1 MVSRTRHAPAE
12 DSRII
17 RRLSDL
23 RGQLRAALG
32 TESGAL
38 RRAVSAPPRESA
50 LLQER
55 IARLE
60 HKLEALREKLGAE
73 ERARARLE
81 GILETAEKIETNNGR
96 VLDRLEDRCK
106 ELQNR
111 LREKERM
118 ERSLAFEL
126 GQAQERARH
135 ARAALE
141 AAGRD
146 RAEVSGLDRDG
157 RVRA

>member
-32 TESGAL
+32 TEPGAP
-38 RRAVSAPPRESA
+38 RRPVSAPQGESS
-50 LLQER
+50 LLQEK
-55 IARLE
+55 IAKLE
-60 HKLEALREKLGAE
+60 HILETLREKLGTE

-81 GILETAEKIETNNGR
+81 GILETAEKIEINNGR

-106 ELQNR
+106 EFQNR
-111 LREKERM
+111 LREKERL

-141 AAGRD
+141 AAGRP
-146 RAEVSGLDRDG
+146 RVSGFDRDG
-157 RVRA
+157 RVRG